1 MFSCVFCEI
10 SHNSLTWWYIL
21 KTSWRYLCKTSS
33 KRLEDILKMPWR
45 RFCMTSWRRLEN
57 VFKASWKYLEDV
69 LKTYRQDE
77 YIGLDQDVLKT
88 SSEDVRLRRTYSSW
102 SRRLEDV
109 FKTSSEDEDERRL
122 QDVFKTSS
130 SRRMF
135 AGKYSGNVVCWAYF
149 FKNDSKPFW
158 IYCSINSGQSFL
170 SFRPGRTIVYFV
182 VIFSLR
188 SGKYCMKNIPFR
200 VFSGLYFPVLG
211 LNTTIHSVNLRIQY
225 QCRKIQAERNSKPTL
240 FTQW

>member
-1 MFSCVFCEI
+1 MIHLENVLKI
-10 SHNSLTWWYIL
+10 SLQ
-21 KTSWRYLCKTSS
+21 
-33 KRLEDILKMPWR
+33 DVLKMSGR
-45 RFCMTSWRRLEN
+45 RFCKTSWRRLEG
-57 VFKASWKYLEDV
+57 VLKMSWRRLEDV
-69 LKTYRQDE
+69 WPRRIYWSWPRRLE
-77 YIGLDQDVLKT
+77 DVLKT

-109 FKTSSEDEDERRL
+109 LKTSSEDEDERRL